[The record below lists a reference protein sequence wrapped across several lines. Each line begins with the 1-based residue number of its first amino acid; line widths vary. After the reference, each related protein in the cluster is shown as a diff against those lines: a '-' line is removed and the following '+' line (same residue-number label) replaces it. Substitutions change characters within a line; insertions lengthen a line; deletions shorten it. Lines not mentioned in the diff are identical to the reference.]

1 MGRLNDSTQDGDS
14 MIRVLMM
21 ANDSLLAD
29 GIGSLL
35 AQEINLDVVRIT
47 QQELGK
53 GDPHSVLLVID
64 EGQSVNESI
73 KVADLFRGHG
83 NCIVIMVSLESR
95 NIYIYE
101 SYQLDNP
108 DMEQVVH
115 IIKEFSR
122 MNLKKNPDEHLLTKT
137 SLSPWKDFTSSL
149 FSFSFLHVLG
159 RKRVRNVT
167 PAINHFSGFDL

>member
-1 MGRLNDSTQDGDS
+1 

-35 AQEINLDVVRIT
+35 AQDIDLDVV
-47 QQELGK
+47 QVNHQELVK
-53 GDPHSVLLVID
+53 GDDQSVLIVID
-64 EGQSVNESI
+64 EGQPENESI
-73 KVADLFRGHG
+73 NVADLIRDRP
-83 NCIVIMVSLESR
+83 NLIVIMLSLESR

-122 MNLKKNPDEHLLTKT
+122 MNLKKNPDEQMLTGT
-137 SLSPWKDFTSSL
+137 SLSSSKDVAAFFYSCI
-149 FSFSFLHVLG
+149 LHLVG
-159 RKRVRNVT
+159 RKRVNNVT
-167 PAINHFSGFDL
+167 LSPKRFSGSDL